1 MLDPIIV
8 TGTARSR
15 TSMTMQ
21 MLELSG
27 LFLGDVIQATKA
39 NPQRQLENHHIIKQ
53 VQKPHLKK
61 YGFDPKGQHPL
72 PPIKWYEP
80 DPNRRDAVLNIMKNW
95 GLKPGM
101 KWGFKDTK
109 PCLDWRAWHKAF
121 PNACWIITERK
132 DDDVIQSCMRTSF
145 MSKYNNEIG
154 WQKYIDAHKLRF
166 EDMFFHLERVYKL
179 NTDDVV
185 NFKFDALESIIKDAG
200 LNWDY
205 DKIKAQVKPIH

>member
-8 TGTARSR
+8 TGVARSR

-21 MLELSG
+21 MLQLSG
-27 LFLGDVIQATKA
+27 LFLGDVIQETKA
-39 NPQRQLENHHIIKQ
+39 NPQTQLENHHIIKQ
-53 VQKPHLKK
+53 IQKPHLKK

-72 PPIKWYEP
+72 PPIKWHEP
-80 DPNRRDAVLNIMKNW
+80 DPDRRDAVLNIMKNQ

-154 WQKYIDAHKLRF
+154 WQTYIDEHKLRF